1 MNLLA
6 TAGTANLNNVFRFD
20 DNTYV
25 LNLRATELASGT
37 RTLDFTASGDPVTH
51 SVTFA
56 IT

>member
-37 RTLDFTASGDPVTH
+37 RTLDFTVSGDPVTH

>member
-6 TAGTANLNNVFRFD
+6 TAGNAKLNNVFRFD

-25 LNLRATELASGT
+25 LNLRATGLASGT
-37 RTLDFTASGDPVTH
+37 HTLHFTASGDPVTH

-56 IT
+56 IK

>member
-37 RTLDFTASGDPVTH
+37 RTLG
-51 SVTFA
+51 SVFKGMGGARTSA
-56 IT
+56 